1 MHHRHHINP
10 PLSIYKKIALTFI
23 ILAVILIGVIFYFT
37 LSYAYITIYPKQE
50 QVKTDFN
57 FVIVEDEKGVNPLAG
72 IFAGKI
78 VDQTFE
84 GEKLLLTTGT
94 KQLAG
99 DIVGKVKIT
108 NGLSKNQTLV
118 ATTRLL
124 SPEGTLY
131 RLKNKV
137 EVPAAGTIDAEVYAD
152 DSTKPLAKA
161 GTKFTIPGLS
171 ETLQKIVFAES
182 LQDFVT
188 NGQMVKAVSQ
198 EEMDKA
204 LADYEEELAQQAVK
218 EEDSGKIKVLN
229 KEVLS
234 KTFDAT
240 PGDEVLNY
248 HLKLKLKVSGVIFA
262 DQDVKVFAQES
273 LASQISVDKQSVASN
288 SDNLVYEVEKVD
300 LNNKLAQLKSSISG
314 VAIISLNSPILER
327 DKLVKLSFDEIKA
340 YLENFEQIE
349 RVDITFFPSWVK
361 KVPYF
366 QDHIIIEIA
375 Q

>member
-1 MHHRHHINP
+1 MHSKYHINP

-23 ILAVILIGVIFYFT
+23 ILAVVLIGVIFYFT

-50 QVKTDFN
+50 EVKTDFN
-57 FVIVEDEKGVNPLAG
+57 FVIVEDEKAINPQAG
-72 IFAGKI
+72 IFSGKI

-124 SPEGTLY
+124 SLDGTLY

-137 EVPAAGTIDAEVYAD
+137 DIPANGAIEAEVYAD
-152 DSTKPLAKA
+152 DPAKPLAKA

-171 ETLQKIVFAES
+171 ASLQKIIVAES
-182 LQDFVT
+182 LQDFVPS
-188 NGQMVKAVSQ
+188 GQSVKAVSQ
-198 EEMDKA
+198 EELDKA
-204 LADYEEELAQQAVK
+204 VSDYSEELSQQSVN

-229 KEVLS
+229 KEIIE
-234 KTFDAT
+234 KTFDVK

-248 HLKLKLKVSGVIFA
+248 HLKLKLKVSGVIF
-262 DQDVKVFAQES
+262 DDKDIKVFARQS
-273 LASQISVDKQSVASN
+273 LESQISADKQLVVSN
-288 SDNLVYEVEKVD
+288 SDNLVYELEKVD
-300 LNNKLAQLKSSISG
+300 LNNKLAQIKSSING
-314 VAIISLNSPILER
+314 IAIISLSSPILER

-340 YLENFEQIE
+340 YLENFDKIE

-366 QDHIIIEIA
+366 QDHIIIKIV

>member
-57 FVIVEDEKGVNPLAG
+57 FVIVEDEKGVNPLTG

-124 SPEGTLY
+124 SPDGTLY

-137 EVPAAGTIDAEVYAD
+137 DVLANGALEAEVYAD
-152 DSTKPLAKA
+152 DSSKPLAKA

-188 NGQMVKAVSQ
+188 SGQSVKAVSQ
-198 EEMDKA
+198 EELDKA
-204 LADYEEELAQQAVK
+204 LADYAEELSQQAVK

-229 KEVLS
+229 KEIIA
-234 KTFDAT
+234 KTFDVK

-248 HLKLKLKVSGVIFA
+248 HLKLKLKVSGVIF
-262 DQDVKVFAQES
+262 DDKDVKVFAQES
-273 LASQISVDKQSVASN
+273 LASQISADKQSVASN
-288 SDNLVYEVEKVD
+288 SDSLVYEVEKVD
-300 LNNKLAQLKSSISG
+300 LNNKLAQLKSSING
-314 VAIISLNSPILER
+314 AAIISLNSPILER

>member
-124 SPEGTLY
+124 SPDGTLY

-137 EVPAAGTIDAEVYAD
+137 DVPANGALETEVYAD
-152 DSTKPLAKA
+152 DSSKPLAKA

-171 ETLQKIVFAES
+171 ANLQKIIFAES
-182 LQDFVT
+182 LQDFVPS
-188 NGQMVKAVSQ
+188 GQLVKAVSQ

-229 KEVLS
+229 KEIIA
-234 KTFDAT
+234 KTFDVK

-248 HLKLKLKVSGVIFA
+248 HLKLKLKVSGVIF
-262 DQDVKVFAQES
+262 DDKDVKVFAQKS
-273 LASQISVDKQSVASN
+273 LASQISADKQSVASN

>member
-124 SPEGTLY
+124 SPDGTLY

-137 EVPAAGTIDAEVYAD
+137 DVPANGALETEVYAD
-152 DSTKPLAKA
+152 DSSKPLAKA

-171 ETLQKIVFAES
+171 ANLQKIIFAES
-182 LQDFVT
+182 LQDFVPS
-188 NGQMVKAVSQ
+188 GQLVKAVSQ

-229 KEVLS
+229 KEIIA
-234 KTFDAT
+234 KTFDVK

-248 HLKLKLKVSGVIFA
+248 HLKLKLKVSGVIF
-262 DQDVKVFAQES
+262 DDKDVKVFAQES
-273 LASQISVDKQSVASN
+273 LASQISADKQSVATN
-288 SDNLVYEVEKVD
+288 SDNLVYELEKVD

-327 DKLVKLSFDEIKA
+327 DKLVKLSFEEIKA